1 MFFRLTQ
8 KLAHRFSTRI
18 FPHTEIALSINNGIL
33 TLCIFRLSIK
43 MPRHVKKNS
52 DLSMPNAKPP
62 RSMRLR
68 KLRRKTERQAEVIR
82 QTEDGR

>member
-1 MFFRLTQ
+1 
-8 KLAHRFSTRI
+8 
-18 FPHTEIALSINNGIL
+18 
-33 TLCIFRLSIK
+33 

-68 KLRRKTERQAEVIR
+68 KLQRKTERQAEVIR